1 MKDNSNQSNE
11 SLELYKLHVELTDR
25 MMQRRDGADR
35 LYAGLLVGVATIS
48 TIVIRFG
55 NDEVSAWVILMLGL
69 LGIAISFSW
78 NITITVYQRLLWAKI
93 EILNEMENDLSFQFS
108 QKEDKIWA
116 ESPPD
121 KDILYLNI
129 LLRLLKLKHGK
140 NLLPTIFYVFFGL
153 WTIINLIIVLL

>member
-1 MKDNSNQSNE
+1 MKDSSNQSNE
-11 SLELYKLHVELTDR
+11 LLELYKLHAELADH

-35 LYAGLLVGVATIS
+35 LYAGLLVGVATVS

-55 NDEVSAWVILMLGL
+55 DDGVSAWVILMLGL

>member
-1 MKDNSNQSNE
+1 MKDSSNQSNE